1 VITDILSAVLNGF
14 AVSLTVERILYC
26 LLGTVLGTVV
36 GVLPGLGPAATIAL
50 LLPVTYRVD
59 TVSAIIMLA
68 GIYYGSQYGGS
79 TTSILVR
86 IPGESSSMVTCFDGY
101 EMTKQGRSGPA
112 LGMAAVASFAAG
124 TASVIA
130 LMVVASPLGRFAL
143 AFGPAEYFSLMVLG
157 LTLVAYLGGDSLL
170 KALCMAVLGLLLG
183 TVGQDPVA
191 GVERYTFDTLVLKDG
206 VGLVPVFMGLFGVAE
221 VLATMERPPD
231 EQRLSA
237 PKSLLPTRQEWA
249 DSRGPVAR
257 GTVIGFFLGIL
268 PGGGATIASVAS
280 YVTEKRFARNRER
293 LGQGAIEGVAGPEAA
308 NNAAATGSF
317 IPLLTLGIPAN
328 VVMGMMLAALT
339 IHGVRPGPLLLQERP
354 DLFWGVIT
362 SMYLGNVMLLI
373 LNLPLVGLF
382 IQILRIPYPVLAPLI
397 LLFCLVGA
405 YSTAG
410 QAADVFVMVCFGL
423 LGYLMRKFKFEAA
436 PLVLAL
442 ILGKPM
448 EESLRQALGISQG
461 SFGIFVASPIS
472 LTLLLATATSLAG
485 PAMGW
490 AWRQRREALSHHGDS
505 RQDR

>member
-1 VITDILSAVLNGF
+1 MDTLTAILDGF
-14 AVSLTVERILYC
+14 AVSLTPARVFYC
-26 LLGTVLGTVV
+26 FLGTVLGTVV
-36 GVLPGLGPAATIAL
+36 GVLPGLGPSATIAL
-50 LLPVTYRVD
+50 LLPVTYRLD
-59 TVSAIIMLA
+59 TVSAIIMMA

-86 IPGESSSMVTCFDGY
+86 IPGESSCMVTCFDGY
-101 EMTKQGRSGPA
+101 EMTKQGRAGPA
-112 LGMAAVASFAAG
+112 LGMAAIASFIAG
-124 TASVIA
+124 TLGVVG
-130 LMVVASPLGRFAL
+130 LMLVAPPLGRFAL

-170 KALCMAVLGLLLG
+170 KALLMAAVGLLLS
-183 TVGQDPVA
+183 TIGQDPVA
-191 GVERYTFDTLVLKDG
+191 GVERYTFDTLVLRDG
-206 VGLVPVFMGLFGVAE
+206 IGLVPVFMGMFGIAE
-221 VLATMERPPD
+221 VLSTMEQPPD
-231 EQRLSA
+231 RQRPSA
-237 PKSLLPTRQEWA
+237 PKGLLPTRQDWR
-249 DSRGPVAR
+249 DSAMPIAR

-268 PGGGATIASVAS
+268 PGGGATIASIAS
-280 YVTEKRFARNRER
+280 YVAEKRFARNRER
-293 LGQGAIEGVAGPEAA
+293 LGQGAIEGVAGPEAS

-328 VVMGMMLAALT
+328 VVMAMMLAALT
-339 IHGVRPGPLLLQERP
+339 IHGIRPGPLLIQERP

-405 YSTAG
+405 YSTSS
-410 QAADVFVMVCFGL
+410 QVADVLVMVVFGL

-436 PLVLAL
+436 PLILAL

-461 SFGIFVASPIS
+461 SFAIFVTHPIS
-472 LTLLLATATSLAG
+472 LALLLVTAASLAC
-485 PAMGW
+485 PAIAW
-490 AWRQRREALSHHGDS
+490 AWRRRAVD
-505 RQDR
+505 

>member
-1 VITDILSAVLNGF
+1 MTADILSAVLGGF
-14 AVSLTVERILYC
+14 AVSLTVERIFYC
-26 LLGTVLGTVV
+26 LLGAVLGTVV
-36 GVLPGLGPAATIAL
+36 GVLPGLGPSATIAL

-59 TVSAIIMLA
+59 TVSAVIMLA

-101 EMTKQGRSGPA
+101 EMTKQGRAGPA
-112 LGMAAVASFAAG
+112 LGMAAVSSFAAG

-130 LMVVASPLGRFAL
+130 LMVVAPPLGRFAL
-143 AFGPAEYFSLMVLG
+143 AFGPAEYFSLMALG

-170 KALCMAVLGLLLG
+170 KALCMAVLGLLLA

-231 EQRLSA
+231 QQRLRA
-237 PKSLLPTRQEWA
+237 PTGLLPTRQEWS
-249 DSRGPVAR
+249 DSCGPMAR
-257 GTVIGFFLGIL
+257 GTVIGFLLGIL
-268 PGGGATIASVAS
+268 PGGGATIASIAS
-280 YVTEKRFARNRER
+280 YVAEKRFARNRQR

-362 SMYLGNVMLLI
+362 SMYLGNIMLLI

-382 IQILRIPYPVLAPLI
+382 IQILRIPYPLLAPLI

-410 QAADVFVMVCFGL
+410 QAADVLVMVCFGL
-423 LGYLMRKFKFEAA
+423 LGYLMRKFSFEAA

-461 SFGIFVASPIS
+461 SFGIFLASPIS
-472 LTLLLATATSLAG
+472 LILLLATATSLAG
-485 PAMGW
+485 PAIGW
-490 AWRQRREALSHHGDS
+490 AWRRRQEIATRRRDWPRG
-505 RQDR
+505 R

>member
-1 VITDILSAVLNGF
+1 VTTDILSAVLGGF

-36 GVLPGLGPAATIAL
+36 GVLPGLGPSATIAL

-79 TTSILVR
+79 TTSILIR

-101 EMTKQGRSGPA
+101 EMTKQGRAGPA
-112 LGMAAVASFAAG
+112 LGVAAVASFAAG

-130 LMVVASPLGRFAL
+130 LMVVAPPLGRFAL

-157 LTLVAYLGGDSLL
+157 LTLVAYLGGESLL
-170 KALCMAVLGLLLG
+170 KALCMAVLGLLLA

-191 GVERYTFDTLVLKDG
+191 GVERFTFDTLVLKDG
-206 VGLVPVFMGLFGVAE
+206 MGLVPVFMGLFGVAE
-221 VLATMERPPD
+221 VLITMERPPD
-231 EQRLSA
+231 QQRLSA
-237 PKSLLPTRQEWA
+237 PRQLFPTRQEWS
-249 DSRGPVAR
+249 DSRGPIAR
-257 GTVIGFFLGIL
+257 GTVIGFFLGVL
-268 PGGGATIASVAS
+268 PGGGATIASIAS
-280 YVTEKRFARNRER
+280 YVAEKRFARNRQR
-293 LGQGAIEGVAGPEAA
+293 LGHGAIEGVAGPEAS

-339 IHGVRPGPLLLQERP
+339 IHGVRPGPLLLQDRP

-362 SMYLGNVMLLI
+362 SMYLGNLMLLV

-382 IQILRIPYPVLAPLI
+382 IQILRIPYPVLAPMI

-410 QAADVFVMVCFGL
+410 QPADVFVMVCFGL
-423 LGYLMRKFKFEAA
+423 LGYVMRKFKFEAA

-461 SFGIFVASPIS
+461 SFGIFVANPIS
-472 LTLLLATATSLAG
+472 LVLLLATATSLAG

-490 AWRQRREALSHHGDS
+490 AWRRRREALSRHGDS
-505 RQDR
+505 RQGR

>member
-1 VITDILSAVLNGF
+1 MTTDILTAVLGGF
-14 AVSLTVERILYC
+14 AVSLTVERIFYC

-59 TVSAIIMLA
+59 TVSAVIMLA

-101 EMTKQGRSGPA
+101 EMTRQGRAGPA

-130 LMVVASPLGRFAL
+130 LMVVAPPLGRFAL

-170 KALCMAVLGLLLG
+170 KALLMAVLGLLLA

-206 VGLVPVFMGLFGVAE
+206 VGLVPVFMGLFGIAE
-221 VLATMERPPD
+221 VLVTMERPPD
-231 EQRLSA
+231 QQRLSA

-249 DSRGPVAR
+249 DSRGPIAR

-268 PGGGATIASVAS
+268 PGGGATIASIAS
-280 YVTEKRFARNRER
+280 YVAEKRFARNRQR

-339 IHGVRPGPLLLQERP
+339 IHGVRPGPLLLQDRP

-362 SMYLGNVMLLI
+362 SMYLGNLMLLI

-410 QAADVFVMVCFGL
+410 QVADVFVMVCFGL
-423 LGYLMRKFKFEAA
+423 LGYLMRKFKFEVA

-461 SFGIFVASPIS
+461 SFGIFLASPIA
-472 LTLLLATATSLAG
+472 LALLLATATSLAG
-485 PAMGW
+485 PAIGW
-490 AWRQRREALSHHGDS
+490 ALRRRREGASGRVD
-505 RQDR
+505 